1 MMPVLKAWRD
11 LRAMGVRALLIVAVI
26 GAGPGTAAGISLALH
41 QVHHARDRF
50 YSRYHLANLDVRLR
64 RPLPPAALT
73 ARARA
78 AGARRIE
85 TRLILSG
92 EALLPGAEPAA
103 EVVGMDPHASLNQLA
118 VTAGAGLTGAS
129 GAGAVLDASFA
140 EHYGL
145 HPGQRL
151 TVALAGRRIALAIR
165 GLARGPEFLMA
176 TSNPD
181 YLVPQRGSLA
191 VVFMAREALAR
202 LTGMGGGV
210 NDLAVDLPGGGASAR
225 ANALT
230 AGLPAARIIPRS
242 EQYGLRM
249 TNADIHSFSIFAPV
263 MGVVFALVG
272 VLLIALSLRR
282 LVISQRRELGA
293 LLALGY
299 PPRVVVATVL
309 LPAAWLALA
318 GALLAI
324 AITIGVGWLVADQY
338 SNAVGF
344 PAIEHPL
351 AAAPLQLAAGLAIAA
366 TLIAALLPA
375 YRLARLDPTQA
386 MRGESVGSFA
396 LPAWLQGATAH
407 GGPALTYALRGLL
420 RRPLLTA
427 ATVIS
432 IAGAVGLAAALNIL
446 VSSTN
451 RSVQAEFAHQG
462 WSYSVDLASAM
473 PAGRA
478 VGLAQGAGAARV
490 QPTVEGPA
498 RLRQHGGG
506 GADIQLVG
514 LPSRGRLQR
523 LELTSGSLPA
533 PSRIVLSEQ
542 TARSLHAALGATLRL
557 SSVAGADEVTVGGIA
572 RTLAGQQSYLPSAQA
587 AGLLGIPGRATG
599 LLIAGGPGVAARLR
613 TDPAVARVTSKAS
626 GLAAER
632 QLMAELTGLIG
643 VLETISLGV
652 GALFL
657 ISTLLLSFLDRRGEL
672 ATLQA
677 LGYGRRQLGAAVVG
691 EAFSQT
697 AIAAVFSI
705 PLGILIASPLAERIA
720 QAWFEI
726 GLHPTP
732 PNFLVV
738 IAPALLVA
746 LLVAAHAT
754 RRVLRIDIAAT
765 VRARLIG

>member
-1 MMPVLKAWRD
+1 MPVRKAWRD

-41 QVHHARDRF
+41 QVHQTRDRF
-50 YSRYHLANLDVRLR
+50 YSQYHLADLDVRLR
-64 RPLPPAALT
+64 QALPPAALI

-78 AGARRIE
+78 AGATRIE

-92 EALLPGAEPAA
+92 EALLAKAEPAA

-118 VTAGAGLTGAS
+118 VTAGAGLAGAS
-129 GAGAVLDASFA
+129 GTGAVLDTSFA
-140 EHYGL
+140 ERYGL

-151 TVALAGRRIALAIR
+151 AVTLGGRTLALTIR
-165 GLARGPEFLMA
+165 GLARGPEYLMA

-191 VVFMAREALAR
+191 VVFMARAALAR
-202 LTGMGGGV
+202 LTGVDGRV
-210 NDLAVDLPGGGASAR
+210 NDLAVDLPGGGGSPR
-225 ANALT
+225 ANALA
-230 AGLPAARIIPRS
+230 AGLPAARVIPANQ
-242 EQYGLRM
+242 QYGLRL

-272 VLLIALSLRR
+272 LLLIALSLRR
-282 LVISQRRELGA
+282 LVTSQRRELGA

-318 GALLAI
+318 GALLAV

-351 AAAPLQLAAGLAIAA
+351 AAPPLELAAGLAIGA

-386 MRGESVGSFA
+386 MRGESIGSFA
-396 LPAWLQGATAH
+396 LPAWLQAATTH

-446 VSSTN
+446 VGSTN

-462 WSYSVDLASAM
+462 WSYSVDLASAL
-473 PAGRA
+473 PAGHA
-478 VGLAQGAGAARV
+478 VGLAQSAGAVRV

-498 RLRQHGGG
+498 RLRERGGG
-506 GADIQLVG
+506 SAGIQLVG
-514 LPSRGRLQR
+514 LTSRGRLQR
-523 LELTSGSLPA
+523 LHLTSGSLPS
-533 PSRIVLSEQ
+533 PSRILLSEQ
-542 TARSLHAALGATLRL
+542 TARALHAALGTRLRL
-557 SSVAGADEVTVGGIA
+557 TGAAGASEVTVGGIA
-572 RTLAGQQSYLPSAQA
+572 RTLAGEQSYLPSAQA
-587 AGLLGIPGRATG
+587 AALLGIPGRATG
-599 LLIAGGPGVAARLR
+599 LLIAGGPDVAARLR
-613 TDPAVARVTSKAS
+613 ADPAVARVSSKAS
-626 GLAAER
+626 SLAAER
-632 QLMAELTGLIG
+632 ELIAELTGLIG
-643 VLETISLGV
+643 VLEAISLGV

-677 LGYGRRQLGAAVVG
+677 LGYGRRQLGTVVVG
-691 EAFSQT
+691 EAFGQT
-697 AIAAVFSI
+697 AIAAALSI

-732 PNFLVV
+732 PNFLLV
-738 IAPALLVA
+738 IAPALLLA